1 MHTLATIG
9 IGMNP
14 NIIDAGPVILAWHG
28 VTTFIAVVVSV
39 YLVVRWGTRQG
50 LSADAIYSVAVWS
63 IIGGI
68 VGARIVHVIDFWG
81 EIYQHDPVRVL
92 YVWQGGIA
100 IYGAILGGVFAGS
113 LYIIIRNSNW
123 FLALWGRYFRFMGEP
138 NKAPLP
144 EVGLLA
150 DIAAPAVL
158 FSMAIGRI
166 GDIINGEHFAKA
178 TGLPWGIV
186 YSNPASPGFG
196 RPASHPAVVYEL
208 LFDLV
213 LLAAIWPLRNRLR
226 PHGMFFVLYGGLYSV
241 GRFFLSFLR
250 VEFNQ
255 YFFDLNQAQIVAL
268 IVILVATP
276 LVVYKA
282 QFVRP
287 PAPPETGQ
295 RRTRRARRAR

>member
-1 MHTLATIG
+1 MHILATIG

-14 NIIDAGPVILAWHG
+14 NIIHAGGVILAWHG
-28 VTTFIAVVVSV
+28 VLTFIAVVLSV
-39 YLVVRWGTRQG
+39 YLTVRWGTRQG
-50 LSADAIYSVAVWS
+50 LSADAIYSVAVWC

-68 VGARIVHVIDFWG
+68 VGARVVHVIDFWG

-113 LYIIIRNSNW
+113 LYIIIRNSDW

-144 EVGLLA
+144 GVGVLA

-178 TGLPWGIV
+178 TGLPWGVV
-186 YSNPASPGFG
+186 YTNPVSPGYG
-196 RPASHPAVVYEL
+196 HPAAHPAVAYEL
-208 LFDLV
+208 LFDLL
-213 LLAAIWPLRNRLR
+213 LLAAIWPLRHRLR

-255 YFFDLNQAQIVAL
+255 YFLGLNQAQIVAL

-276 LVVYKA
+276 LLVYKA

-287 PAPPETGQ
+287 PPPETGQ